1 MKDSNRRKPVSRLVH
16 LLPLGLMLAI
26 TSCADSTGPP
36 HEALPP
42 DIQDGLGT
50 ISSLGVE
57 AAALQPVRH
66 NMRLITPEGEPL
78 VQRASP
84 SASGMPPL
92 ETYEIAFWAVS
103 GETATANIDY
113 LTESNEAAP
122 FLAITVPANGLDRRP
137 DGTSIAAGDS
147 VLITISIDA
156 TQMLVRFSPSGLVF
170 NPSAPAQLELVYSG
184 AQGDLDGDGDVD
196 ADDSV
201 IEQTELGLWF
211 QQDVGDLWYSITS
224 LHEPANEWFKTNLY
238 HFSGYVVSWEK

>member
-1 MKDSNRRKPVSRLVH
+1 MSRRLVH
-16 LLPLGLMLAI
+16 LLPLGLVLAI

-36 HEALPP
+36 HDALPP
-42 DIQDGLGT
+42 DLQDGLGT

-66 NMRLITPEGEPL
+66 SMRLITPDGEPL

-84 SASGMPPL
+84 AGTGMPRL
-92 ETYEIAFWAVS
+92 ESYEIAFWAVY
-103 GETATANIDY
+103 GETVTANIDY

-122 FLAITVPANGLDRRP
+122 FLTITVPANGLDRLP
-137 DGTSIAAGDS
+137 DGTSIIAGDS
-147 VLITISIDA
+147 VLITVSIDA
-156 TQMLVRFSPSGLVF
+156 SQMLVRFAPSGLVF
-170 NPSAPAQLELVYSG
+170 NPSAPAQLELVYAA

-196 ADDSV
+196 ADDRA
-201 IEQTELGLWF
+201 IAETRLGLWF